1 MGTIIATTVLGLLGL
16 VMDMFKLRKAIVPLV
31 VLALLVIAGY
41 NLQYWNLNQGFFTNM
56 ILIDNFAVA
65 FSGLLVLIT
74 ALLIALASYFYKEEE
89 DKLSDYISLMLFTLT
104 GALMMV
110 SFGNMATLFLGIEI
124 LSVSLY
130 ILAGSKRRDLISN
143 EAGLKYFLMG
153 SFSTGFLLL
162 GITLIYGVTA
172 SFDIQAISYSLN
184 HQAPSPL
191 LTVGLA
197 MMMIAMLFKAS
208 IAPFHFWAPDVYSGA
223 PSLMTA
229 FMSTVA
235 KVAAFAAIYKLFS
248 YTFGMQAGL
257 LEPLLVL
264 FVVLTLLIGNFSAL
278 RQSSVKRIMAYSG
291 LSHAGFMLMAVV
303 ATTMTNPG
311 TLFFYA
317 TGYAM
322 AGVAAFA
329 VIVYVSHSK
338 GDDGI
343 DQFTGLAYEKPGLA
357 VGMILALLSMAGIP
371 PLAGFFGKYLVF
383 METIS
388 VGYLWLAIVGVLVSV
403 VSVYY
408 YFRIIWAMLR
418 KPLGPAA
425 FSPVPVVYSIVLWVS
440 ALALLALGILPSFF
454 AGLLK

>member
-1 MGTIIATTVLGLLGL
+1 
-16 VMDMFKLRKAIVPLV
+16 
-31 VLALLVIAGY
+31 
-41 NLQYWNLNQGFFTNM
+41 
-56 ILIDNFAVA
+56 
-65 FSGLLVLIT
+65 
-74 ALLIALASYFYKEEE
+74 
-89 DKLSDYISLMLFTLT
+89 
-104 GALMMV
+104 
-110 SFGNMATLFLGIEI
+110 
-124 LSVSLY
+124 LY
-130 ILAGSKRRDLISN
+130 ILAGSKRKDLASN

-172 SFDIQAISYSLN
+172 SFDIQSISYSLN
-184 HQAPSPL
+184 NQAPSPL

-317 TGYAM
+317 SAYAL
-322 AGVAAFA
+322 AGVASF
-329 VIVYVSHSK
+329 
-338 GDDGI
+338 
-343 DQFTGLAYEKPGLA
+343 Q
-357 VGMILALLSMAGIP
+357 
-371 PLAGFFGKYLVF
+371 
-383 METIS
+383 
-388 VGYLWLAIVGVLVSV
+388 
-403 VSVYY
+403 
-408 YFRIIWAMLR
+408 RNRLR
-418 KPLGPAA
+418 
-425 FSPVPVVYSIVLWVS
+425 VT
-440 ALALLALGILPSFF
+440 
-454 AGLLK
+454 

>member
-1 MGTIIATTVLGLLGL
+1 MGTIIATTILGLLGL
-16 VMDMFKLRKAIVPLV
+16 VMDMFKLRKAIVPFV

-56 ILIDNFAVA
+56 ILIDNFSVA

-110 SFGNMATLFLGIEI
+110 SYGNMATLFLGIEI

-130 ILAGSKRRDLISN
+130 ILAGSKRKDLASN

-172 SFDIQAISYSLN
+172 SFDIQSISYTLN

-303 ATTMTNPG
+303 ATTMTSPG

-317 TGYAM
+317 SAYAL
-322 AGVAAFA
+322 AGVAAFS

-338 GDDGI
+338 GDDSI

-357 VGMILALLSMAGIP
+357 VGMIVALLSMAGIP

-383 METIS
+383 MEAIS
-388 VGYLWLAIVGVLVSV
+388 TGYLWLAIVGVLVSI

-408 YFRIIWAMLR
+408 YFRIVWAMLR
-418 KPLGPAA
+418 KPLSPTE
-425 FSPVPVVYSIVLWVS
+425 FSPVPMAYSIVLWVS
-440 ALALLALGILPSFF
+440 VLALLALGVLPSFF

>member
-16 VMDMFKLRKAIVPLV
+16 VMDMFKLRKVIVPFV

-56 ILIDNFAVA
+56 ILIDNFSVA

-89 DKLSDYISLMLFTLT
+89 DRLSDYISLMLFTLT

-110 SFGNMATLFLGIEI
+110 SYGNMATLFLGIEI

-130 ILAGSKRRDLISN
+130 ILAGSKRKDLASN

-172 SFDIQAISYSLN
+172 SFDIQSISYTLN

-264 FVVLTLLIGNFSAL
+264 FIVLTLLIGNFSAL

-303 ATTMTNPG
+303 ATTMTSPG

-317 TGYAM
+317 SAYAL
-322 AGVAAFA
+322 AGVAAFS

-338 GDDGI
+338 GDDSI

-357 VGMILALLSMAGIP
+357 VGMIVALLSMAGIP

-383 METIS
+383 MEAIS
-388 VGYLWLAIVGVLVSV
+388 TGYLWLAIVGVLVSI

-408 YFRIIWAMLR
+408 YFRIVWAMLR
-418 KPLGPAA
+418 KPLSPTE
-425 FSPVPVVYSIVLWVS
+425 FSPVPMAYSIVLWVS
-440 ALALLALGILPSFF
+440 VLALLALGVLPSFF